1 MFSVQE
7 LTLPA
12 VWVNLLC
19 DFFTVFIHSVLTS
32 RLKFEDSVSLLARTS
47 ICSWKELPPLAFF
60 IFHMQSSK
68 MLGGKVSKI
77 WHLKLLVFP
86 YLSYSFI
93 FCQPF
98 RVLQS
103 FSDQLKCS
111 IIAEISV
118 LVYSWLFEVNSSCS
132 KTVVLIP
139 FLSLFWQ
146 KDRFEFAPELQRS
159 PHIRCC
165 GRRELEAVV
174 PLTWLGFCCLQTVSS
189 VKV

>member
-77 WHLKLLVFP
+77 
-86 YLSYSFI
+86 
-93 FCQPF
+93 
-98 RVLQS
+98 
-103 FSDQLKCS
+103 
-111 IIAEISV
+111 
-118 LVYSWLFEVNSSCS
+118 
-132 KTVVLIP
+132 
-139 FLSLFWQ
+139 
-146 KDRFEFAPELQRS
+146 
-159 PHIRCC
+159 
-165 GRRELEAVV
+165 
-174 PLTWLGFCCLQTVSS
+174 
-189 VKV
+189 